1 PRPPLPLQLLV
12 LRTFSPLL
20 LLWILSEKL
29 RGNKKGHRMAALG
42 KENLA
47 EARLFEFE
55 APHPTNHPRL
65 IGF

>member
-1 PRPPLPLQLLV
+1 
-12 LRTFSPLL
+12 
-20 LLWILSEKL
+20 
-29 RGNKKGHRMAALG
+29 MAALE
-42 KENLA
+42 KKNLA

>member
-1 PRPPLPLQLLV
+1 MLIAVLQM
-12 LRTFSPLL
+12 
-20 LLWILSEKL
+20 K
-29 RGNKKGHRMAALG
+29 
-42 KENLA
+42 NLA